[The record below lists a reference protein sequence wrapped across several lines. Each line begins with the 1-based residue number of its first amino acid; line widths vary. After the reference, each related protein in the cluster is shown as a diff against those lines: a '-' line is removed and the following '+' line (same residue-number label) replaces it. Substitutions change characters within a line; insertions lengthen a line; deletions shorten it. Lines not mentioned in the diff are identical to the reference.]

1 MLNLL
6 LLLHFWHQVSSYDVS
21 TYPWLKFG
29 GELGLELAD
38 CSWAVV
44 SLNEHLWGDDR
55 MLEILQ
61 AVGLETKV
69 PQLGS
74 HLRVLNC
81 VPCFHFRMEHVF
93 KCLTFTRKQNTY
105 NKPYKLERG
114 GDYLIR
120 KQYFYVCHCVVTFS
134 QVTHCFRCILI
145 LAFTLPGG
153 NNLIG
158 KWRIKCI
165 IIIII
170 I

>member
-69 PQLGS
+69 TQLGS

-93 KCLTFTRKQNTY
+93 KCSEYSSRNNAWHLHGNKIRTTNLTNSGGAGTIWYESSTFTFVTALSPFLNTSVS
-105 NKPYKLERG
+105 
-114 GDYLIR
+114 DV
-120 KQYFYVCHCVVTFS
+120 F
-134 QVTHCFRCILI
+134 
-145 LAFTLPGG
+145 
-153 NNLIG
+153 
-158 KWRIKCI
+158 
-165 IIIII
+165 
-170 I
+170 